1 MPFSLITAVDL
12 VFQTLWWV
20 ILGRVLI
27 SWFDPAANGRLS
39 RILYDMSEPILAPA
53 RRILPTFGGVD
64 WSPLV
69 TMVALNLLENFI
81 LRGLAG

>member
-1 MPFSLITAVDL
+1 MSTSAIVGL

-20 ILGRVLI
+20 ILVRVLL
-27 SWFDPAANGRLS
+27 SWFDPSGNYRIS
-39 RILYDMSEPILAPA
+39 RIIYDMSEPILAPA
-53 RRILPTFGGVD
+53 RRILPAFGGVD

-69 TMVALNLLENFI
+69 TMIVLNLLENFI